1 MDTMK
6 RNAWGTAVAALL
18 AATAAGPSL
27 DRDALRRST
36 AGLPDAGVT
45 GALVRV
51 AGSAG
56 HWWGVS
62 GVADTDTGAP
72 VRSDSSFRIGGI
84 TRLFTH
90 VVLLQLA
97 GEQRADLDA
106 PVVHRLPGLLSEP
119 HQHVT
124 VGQLLDGTSGLPAL
138 PSLTY
143 GDGSNEWFTEHRFDS
158 WSPERLVREALK
170 EQREFTPGGTEPHNG
185 IEAILA
191 GLVIEEIT
199 GRPFAREVRE
209 RITRPLGLR
218 GTYVPDADDVT
229 LPEPYSCTYV
239 ATAGRLSDVTARS
252 PHTWAAGGMVSTA
265 ADLDR
270 FLVALLDGRLLP
282 PAQQELLR
290 THGGLIRTVLP
301 DGREL
306 VGATGSGPGF
316 ACGVLATP
324 DVSRRVAYSLSCI
337 RAQGSGESP
346 CVQRIVDAAFRTG

>member
-1 MDTMK
+1 MDTLK

-18 AATAAGPSL
+18 AATTAGPSL
-27 DRDALRRST
+27 DRDALRRSIT
-36 AGLPDAGVT
+36 GFPDADVT

-62 GVADTDTGAP
+62 GVADADTGAP
-72 VRSDSSFRIGGI
+72 VRSDSSFRVGGI

-90 VVLLQLA
+90 AVLLQLA
-97 GEQRADLDA
+97 GEQIVDLDA
-106 PVVHRLPGLLSEP
+106 PVARHLPGLLPES
-119 HQHVT
+119 HRQVT
-124 VGQLLDGTSGLPAL
+124 VGQLLDGTSALPAL

-143 GDGSNEWFTEHRFDS
+143 GDGSNEWFAEHRFDS
-158 WSPERLVREALK
+158 WSPERIVRESLR
-170 EQREFTPGGTEPHNG
+170 EQGEFTPEAAQPHNG
-185 IEAILA
+185 IEALLA
-191 GLVIEEIT
+191 GLVVEEVT
-199 GRPFAREVRE
+199 GHSFAREVRE

-229 LPEPYSCTYV
+229 LPEPHSRTYV
-239 ATAGRLSDVTARS
+239 TTVGGLADVTERS
-252 PHTWAAGGMVSTA
+252 PHAWAAGGVVSTA

-270 FLVALLDGRLLP
+270 FLGALLDGRLLG
-282 PAQQELLR
+282 PAQQELLA
-290 THGGLIRTVLP
+290 THCGLTSTVLQ

-306 VGATGSGPGF
+306 VGATCSGPGF
-316 ACGVLATP
+316 ACGVLATR
-324 DVSRRVAYSLSCI
+324 DLSRRVAYSLTCI